1 MPNSLP
7 EFAKVSF
14 REEFSFGYVIAMMSV
29 PRKMGYLRFIE
40 ST

>member
-1 MPNSLP
+1 MPNRLP

-14 REEFSFGYVIAMMSV
+14 REEFSFEICNSYDVSAS
-29 PRKMGYLRFIE
+29 KMGYLRFIE